1 MHIAKIACYSPCEF
15 DKFAENTAIRREKR
29 LLFIYQIRVF
39 YENRAIIPPARDI
52 IPVFRNT
59 LPKNRIVFP
68 QSIPVIRS
76 IFFERMFFIMGK
88 NLDNRSTTAPKKR
101 APRTVCN
108 PEDIRYA
115 MPAETSAKIK
125 KISEAFDA
133 AFRELPDS
141 PTNKAKKLFPFVGDI
156 AHSSKIAAPTG
167 KDVRHVNLRILAA
180 MRAVYG
186 IDINAIV
193 DKWVG
198 C

>member
-1 MHIAKIACYSPCEF
+1 
-15 DKFAENTAIRREKR
+15 
-29 LLFIYQIRVF
+29 
-39 YENRAIIPPARDI
+39 
-52 IPVFRNT
+52 
-59 LPKNRIVFP
+59 
-68 QSIPVIRS
+68 
-76 IFFERMFFIMGK
+76 MGK

-115 MPAETSAKIK
+115 IPAETSAKIK

-167 KDVRHVNLRILAA
+167 KDKRHVNLQILAA
-180 MRAVYG
+180 MRFVYG
-186 IDINAIV
+186 VDINKVI
-193 DKWVG
+193 DDFLRNL
-198 C
+198 

>member
-1 MHIAKIACYSPCEF
+1 MS
-15 DKFAENTAIRREKR
+15 
-29 LLFIYQIRVF
+29 
-39 YENRAIIPPARDI
+39 
-52 IPVFRNT
+52 
-59 LPKNRIVFP
+59 
-68 QSIPVIRS
+68 
-76 IFFERMFFIMGK
+76 K
-88 NLDNRSTTAPKKR
+88 NLDNRSTPAKKKR

-115 MPAETSAKIK
+115 MPAETVDKIE

-133 AFRELPDS
+133 AFRQLPDS
-141 PTNKAKKLFPFVGDI
+141 PTDKAKKLFPFVGDI

>member
-1 MHIAKIACYSPCEF
+1 
-15 DKFAENTAIRREKR
+15 
-29 LLFIYQIRVF
+29 
-39 YENRAIIPPARDI
+39 
-52 IPVFRNT
+52 
-59 LPKNRIVFP
+59 
-68 QSIPVIRS
+68 
-76 IFFERMFFIMGK
+76 MGK

-167 KDVRHVNLRILAA
+167 KDKRHVNLQILAA
-180 MRAVYG
+180 MRFVYG
-186 IDINAIV
+186 VDINKVI
-193 DKWVG
+193 DDFLRNL
-198 C
+198 

>member
-1 MHIAKIACYSPCEF
+1 MF
-15 DKFAENTAIRREKR
+15 LRMDKKTN
-29 LLFIYQIRVF
+29 
-39 YENRAIIPPARDI
+39 NR
-52 IPVFRNT
+52 
-59 LPKNRIVFP
+59 
-68 QSIPVIRS
+68 SIPA
-76 IFFERMFFIMGK
+76 K
-88 NLDNRSTTAPKKR
+88 KKR
-101 APRTVCN
+101 AARTACN

-156 AHSSKIAAPTG
+156 AHSSKIAAPSG